1 MLDQVAKFW
10 LKWCQGILHYICNG
24 QLVKKDFSPLFNPS
38 QEYMNLICS
47 HKNTQRTLILM
58 PLTPQTCVKM
68 RSADDCWEKKIL
80 ANWIFFSTFV
90 SSFSDAKWWM
100 FFTNQPKYVKWKYLM
115 PETFFL
121 NFSSCGRRRWWWF
134 YFHLLDLML
143 IITLRKHN
151 FLSVPLLNFRN
162 LLKSLSSLVRLLH
175 IH

>member
-1 MLDQVAKFW
+1 MPRYFAL
-10 LKWCQGILHYICNG
+10 CNG

-68 RSADDCWEKKIL
+68 RSADDCWEKKTCKL
-80 ANWIFFSTFV
+80 NIFFQPLSPLLLWRKMMDV
-90 SSFSDAKWWM
+90 
-100 FFTNQPKYVKWKYLM
+100 FTNQPKYVKWKYLM

-121 NFSSCGRRRWWWF
+121 NFSSCGRRWWWWF

>member
-1 MLDQVAKFW
+1 MVPRYFALR
-10 LKWCQGILHYICNG
+10 NG
-24 QLVKKDFSPLFNPS
+24 QLVEKDFSPLFNPS
-38 QEYMNLICS
+38 QEHMNLICS

-68 RSADDCWEKKIL
+68 RSADDCWEKKTCKL
-80 ANWIFFSTFV
+80 NIFFFNLCLLLLWRKMMDV
-90 SSFSDAKWWM
+90 FFF

-121 NFSSCGRRRWWWF
+121 NFSSCGRRWWWF